1 MPSPTKRAHI
11 YAIDFVR
18 CCVVLAVIT
27 NHVISQVSSSVFIGA
42 IWTVTHL
49 GREIFILLSAFVL
62 TYVYALRPNLN
73 WPQFFRRRYLLVG
86 VPYVVWTVIYTL
98 ADGHGVP
105 THNFLE
111 NVGIYLI
118 NGRARYHLYFLLVS
132 MQLYLFF
139 PGLKWLLKATQR
151 HHLKLLVASA
161 ILQTIFTGLV
171 QWSVGQSGPLG
182 FWLGNPDIWLASYQ
196 FYILAGSVAA
206 WHLPELVEYVDR
218 HRRRWIGLA
227 LASLVVAEA
236 IYGVTVATGASVE
249 VASTTF
255 QPIVTLQAVAFAM
268 MLFALG
274 RRWELSGARGK
285 LWVRRAANA
294 TFGVYLVHPLILQG
308 LVGLMA
314 VSGIAALSTHL
325 PAAVVVILLLI
336 FGVPVV
342 ALLSLLLH
350 EIARRTPLCLPLTGR
365 LREPTPPRPVAA
377 KPTAGAD

>member
-1 MPSPTKRAHI
+1 MPSPTKPLATKRAHI
-11 YAIDFVR
+11 YAIDLVR

-27 NHVISQVSSSVFIGA
+27 NHVVSQVPSSVFIGA

-62 TYVYALRPNLN
+62 TYVYAGRPHLN

-98 ADGHGVP
+98 ADGQGVP
-105 THNFLE
+105 THHFLE

-139 PGLKWLLKATQR
+139 PGLKWLLRATER
-151 HHLKLLVASA
+151 YHIRLLIASA
-161 ILQTIFTGLV
+161 VLQMIFAGLV
-171 QWSVGQSGPLG
+171 EWSVGQQGPLG
-182 FWLGNPDIWLASYQ
+182 FWLGNPDPWLASYQ
-196 FYILAGSVAA
+196 FYILAGAVAA
-206 WHLPELVEYVDR
+206 WHLPELVDYVDR
-218 HRRRWIGLA
+218 HRRRWIWLA
-227 LASLVVAEA
+227 LAALALGEI
-236 IYGVTVATGASVE
+236 IYGITVATGTNVT

-255 QPIVTLQAVAFAM
+255 QPVVTLQAVAFAM

-274 RRWELSGARGK
+274 RRWELGSARGK
-285 LWVRRAANA
+285 ALVRRAANA

-308 LVGLMA
+308 LVSLMG
-314 VSGIAALSTHL
+314 VTGIAALSTHL
-325 PAAVVVILLLI
+325 PADLVVVALVI

-342 ALLSLLLH
+342 ALLSLLFH

-365 LREPTPPRPVAA
+365 LREPSAPHPA
-377 KPTAGAD
+377 KAK